1 MSRVGPANTSSDAPP
16 GGRIDAG
23 TAFADRLYIRGA
35 AYRSKSI
42 NDRFTRARCTAT
54 ITSRRANRLSLYYR
68 DATIRVLALL
78 YSLSRPTISL
88 IHLRLLP
95 ISSYVLTPVLQ
106 ASMG

>member
-1 MSRVGPANTSSDAPP
+1 MPGRRLRTIFTSVAPP
-16 GGRIDAG
+16 IGRRALMTGLHAHVVLRQLPVGELID
-23 TAFADRLYIRGA
+23 F
-35 AYRSKSI
+35 
-42 NDRFTRARCTAT
+42 RCT
-54 ITSRRANRLSLYYR
+54 I